1 MSCVQSVCDVGQFS
15 TGYLING
22 LHDYLILF
30 RRVIHG
36 EFDKNITSCG
46 VDRRMYAMLVEPALE
61 WIVRCLFKNAN
72 EVLSYL
78 LWMHLAKYLHIME
91 DHFMLDLLVQRE
103 VLLNIHHG

>member
-1 MSCVQSVCDVGQFS
+1 MEILLWVSCVQSVFDVGLFS

-46 VDRRMYAMLVEPALE
+46 VDRRMYAMLVEPAFE
-61 WIVRCLFKNAN
+61 WIVQCLFKNAN

-78 LWMHLAKYLHIME
+78 LLYRCILPNTCI
-91 DHFMLDLLVQRE
+91 
-103 VLLNIHHG
+103 